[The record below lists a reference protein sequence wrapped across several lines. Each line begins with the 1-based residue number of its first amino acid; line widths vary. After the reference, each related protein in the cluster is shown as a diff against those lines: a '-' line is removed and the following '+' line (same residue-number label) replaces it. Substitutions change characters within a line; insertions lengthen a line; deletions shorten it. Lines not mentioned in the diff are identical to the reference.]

1 MTGSY
6 QPEPTRRTASAP
18 NTKPVIRTRDD
29 RQRFRDRLLA
39 TLPGPGDDAVS
50 TSDLGQRFQLD
61 PYQRSELL
69 WTSLDQMARD
79 GLVERVVVPG
89 QRLRYWR
96 RTPAGDQ
103 QVHGPQARHS
113 P

>member
-6 QPEPTRRTASAP
+6 QPEPTRRTASASNAQP
-18 NTKPVIRTRDD
+18 LIRTRDD

-39 TLPGPGDDAVS
+39 TLPGPEEDAVS
-50 TSDLGQRFQLD
+50 TRDLGQRFQLD

-96 RTPAGDQ
+96 RTPAGEQ
-103 QVHGPQARHS
+103 QVHDPQQRRN